1 MKINKFCN
9 PVTFSDGKRHTN
21 PDPFILRWCGEYYC
35 YATDEV
41 GVKVSRSEDLTHWT
55 YLGYAISEKDHREYW
70 APSVIYINGKF
81 YMYYSNISENEGE
94 CHEECLKLAV
104 SDKPEGPFVWKKT
117 FFNKFSID
125 SHPVIWNEKLYMFYS
140 VNDWIGTD
148 EKIAGTCILV
158 DEMLSPE
165 QFAGRPKAVILPGI
179 EQEIFAKNRFG
190 DGRDWYTIEGAAPI
204 VRGRHFW
211 VLYSANAYVNEDYF
225 IGSTVA
231 DFRESLM
238 AMEFCKYPSDKEWHP
253 LLKKN
258 EMVEGSGHNT
268 VEKAPD
274 MMEEWIIYHGRNAE
288 EEIQQDI
295 EQREMHIA
303 PLRFNGKD
311 IICLGPT
318 TKEQDCPAKAEIQIK
333 AKTITCKTE
342 LVSSS
347 DFYISEFWISAV
359 NSHWGMKYS
368 IVLDETDEDNY
379 IEIQMQ
385 SGKNELSVYECHNGI
400 RQCVANQKM
409 PDQYDFTVPHL
420 LQVNKKYS
428 RYMVKVDQ
436 NETVFFN
443 CDRTSCEDT
452 EGKISVRPYYTE
464 VNLHS
469 FALTRGLELIE
480 EELKYLSELYDT
492 HNLRIEKKELQGEKT
507 IYLRRKENFFDF
519 KEEFQLRAL
528 DKNVMVTIEWKGI
541 EVQQIVPEHE
551 FYALECEQR
560 SGKTKIVID
569 GKELSLNKIE
579 MRDVPMEIQF
589 TNSSIMEYRIK
600 KVWRQN

>member
-1 MKINKFCN
+1 MMKKKKFCN

-35 YATDEV
+35 YATDEA
-41 GVKVSRSEDLTHWT
+41 GVKVSKSENLTEWT
-55 YLGYAISEKDHREYW
+55 YLGYAISEKDHRDYW

-81 YMYYSNISENEGE
+81 YMYYSNISENDAK
-94 CHEECLKLAV
+94 CHEECLKLAI

-117 FFNKFSID
+117 FFDKFSID

-165 QFAGRPKAVILPGI
+165 EFAGQAKAVVLPGI

-211 VLYSANAYVNEDYF
+211 LLYSANAYVNEDYF

-231 DFRESLM
+231 DLGESLM
-238 AMEFCKYPSDKEWHP
+238 DMEFCKYPSDKKWHP

-258 EMVEGSGHNT
+258 EMVEGTGHNT

-288 EEIQQDI
+288 EEIKQDI

-303 PLRFNGKD
+303 PLRFNGKEVV
-311 IICLGPT
+311 CLGPT
-318 TKEQDCPAKAEIQIK
+318 TKEQDCPAQAEIQIK
-333 AKTITCKTE
+333 EKTITDKTE
-342 LVSSS
+342 LASSS
-347 DFYISEFWISAV
+347 DFYIVELWISAV
-359 NSHWGMKYS
+359 NSHWGMKYG
-368 IVLDETDEDNY
+368 IVLDETDKDNY
-379 IEIQMQ
+379 IEIQMH
-385 SGKNELSVYECHNGI
+385 SGKNELSVYEWHDGI
-400 RQCVANQKM
+400 RQCVAEKKL
-409 PDQYDFTVPHL
+409 PEQYDFTVPHL
-420 LQVNKKYS
+420 LQVVKKY
-428 RYMVKVDQ
+428 RKYMIKVDQ
-436 NETVFFN
+436 NLTVSFN
-443 CDRTSCEDT
+443 SNRTGSRDSG
-452 EGKISVRPYYTE
+452 GKISVSPYYTE

-480 EELKYLSELYDT
+480 EELNFLSELYQT
-492 HNLRIEKKELQGEKT
+492 HNLRIEKKELQGQGS
-507 IYLRRKENFFDF
+507 IYLKRKRTFPDF
-519 KEEFQLRAL
+519 KEEFQLRTL
-528 DKNVMVTIEWKGI
+528 DSNAVVNIEWKGI
-541 EVQQIVPEHE
+541 GAHQIVPEHE
-551 FYALECEQR
+551 FFAVEYEQIP
-560 SGKTKIVID
+560 GKIRIIVD
-569 GKELSLNKIE
+569 GKEIPLSVVE
-579 MRDVPMEIQF
+579 QRDIPMEIQF

-600 KVWRQN
+600 KV